1 MRVFAK
7 MSGLR
12 PQGATVTI
20 ADMRQLINAAMLV
33 TVLAWSGS
41 YRLHAI
47 TPPPKAGAR
56 HVEPCVFVRGE
67 VRVTGRYNWIDG
79 MTVIDAIQA
88 AGGFTDKAGR
98 RVRISR
104 VNGISEIYDR
114 DDSRKPTL
122 LKAGDRIYVPKK
134 ASRLL

>member
-1 MRVFAK
+1 
-7 MSGLR
+7 MSGLG

-41 YRLHAI
+41 HRLHAI
-47 TPPPKAGAR
+47 SPPPKAGTR
-56 HVEPCVFVRGE
+56 HVEPYVFVHGE

-79 MTVIDAIQA
+79 MTVVDAIQA

-114 DDSRKPTL
+114 DDSRKPPL

-134 ASRLL
+134 ARRLL